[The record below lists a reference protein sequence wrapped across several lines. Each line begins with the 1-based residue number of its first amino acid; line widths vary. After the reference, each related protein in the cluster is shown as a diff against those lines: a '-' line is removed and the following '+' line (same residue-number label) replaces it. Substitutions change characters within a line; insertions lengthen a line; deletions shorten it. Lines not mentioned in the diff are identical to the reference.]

1 MGVII
6 QDYTYKHP
14 IQMIGAEAGVCYGS
28 DVSNEDKN
36 YKRGIDCLKNNHGR
50 TWEFPD
56 VYMILDG
63 YSARVL
69 REWYTHISGSPTRL
83 QESTRYIDY
92 TNFEY
97 FIPHSILNNSK
108 ALDVYEKMMKNI
120 SNSLSILSDLGIP
133 KEDSANGLPL
143 GMLSSVVCKHN
154 FRNLAD
160 MSNQR
165 MCTRAYHEYR
175 KLFKDICV
183 ALSEY
188 SDEWKYLVDNYFI
201 PKCDKYGYCMES
213 KSCGRKEKR

>member
-6 QDYTYKHP
+6 QDYTYKYP

-28 DVSNEDKN
+28 DVSDKEKN
-36 YKRGIDCLKNNHGR
+36 YKRGVDCLKNNHGHTR
-50 TWEFPD
+50 EFPD

-97 FIPHSILNNSK
+97 FIPPSILNNPK
-108 ALDVYEKMMKNI
+108 ALEVYEKMMKNI
-120 SNSLSILSDLGIP
+120 SNSLSILNGLGIP

-143 GMLSSVVCKHN
+143 GMLSKVVCKHN

-188 SDEWKYLVDNYFI
+188 SDEWKYLVDNYFM
-201 PKCDKYGYCMES
+201 PKCDKYGYCTEN
-213 KSCGRKEKR
+213 KSCNRKEKK

>member
-6 QDYTYKHP
+6 QEYTYKYP
-14 IQMIGAEAGVCYGS
+14 IQMIGAESGICYGS
-28 DVSNEDKN
+28 DVSDSEKN
-36 YKRGIDCLKNNHGR
+36 YKRGVDCLKNNHGR

-69 REWYTHISGSPTRL
+69 REWYTHIGGSPTRL

-97 FIPHSILNNSK
+97 FIPPSILNNSK

-120 SNSLSILSDLGIP
+120 SNSLSILSGLGIP

-175 KLFKDICV
+175 KLFKDIRV

-188 SDEWKYLVDNYFI
+188 SDEWKYLVDNYFM
-201 PKCDKYGYCMES
+201 PKCDKYGYCTEN

>member
-6 QDYTYKHP
+6 QEYTYKYP
-14 IQMIGAEAGVCYGS
+14 IQMIGAESGVCYGS
-28 DVSNEDKN
+28 DVSDKEKN
-36 YKRGIDCLKNNHGR
+36 YKRGVDCLKNNHGR

-69 REWYTHISGSPTRL
+69 REWYTHIGGSPTRL

-97 FIPHSILNNSK
+97 FIPPSILNNSK
-108 ALDVYEKMMKNI
+108 ASHVYEKMMKNI
-120 SNSLSILSDLGIP
+120 SNSLSILNSLGIP

-143 GMLSSVVCKHN
+143 GMLSKVVCKHN

-165 MCTRAYHEYR
+165 ICTRAYHEYR

-188 SDEWKYLVDNYFI
+188 SDEWKYLVENYFM

>member
-6 QDYTYKHP
+6 QDYTYKYP

-69 REWYTHISGSPTRL
+69 REYYTHIGGSPTRL

-97 FIPHSILNNSK
+97 FIPPSILNNPK
-108 ALDVYEKMMKNI
+108 ALEVYEKMMKNI
-120 SNSLSILSDLGIP
+120 SNSLSILNSLGIP

-143 GMLSSVVCKHN
+143 GMLSKVVCKHN

-188 SDEWKYLVDNYFI
+188 SDEWKCLVENYFM